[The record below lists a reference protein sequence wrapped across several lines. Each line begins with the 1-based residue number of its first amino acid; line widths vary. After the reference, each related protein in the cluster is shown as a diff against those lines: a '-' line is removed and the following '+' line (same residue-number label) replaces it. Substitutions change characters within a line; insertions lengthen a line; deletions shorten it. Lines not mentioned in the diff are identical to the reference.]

1 MARYARGSCLLATA
15 RRNNEALAGPGKEDD
30 SEERER
36 MGIQEGRGIKE
47 RAGRAG
53 GRRVALE

>member
-1 MARYARGSCLLATA
+1 LLATA

-53 GRRVALE
+53 GRRVALK